1 MSKSSKTLGLT
12 KIGKIWHIDKR
23 IGGRRLC
30 ESTGTSNLRE
40 AEAYLVKRIE
50 EIRRASIFGERPIR
64 SFRSAATKYLR
75 EIRKS
80 SLDRDA
86 QDLRL
91 VVPYIG
97 HLPLEQVHM
106 GTLQLFI
113 DARQKGGVKS
123 STVNRTL
130 AIVRRI
136 LNLAVGTWRDEFG
149 LTWLATRPTIEMQD
163 WEDRRE
169 PYPLSWEEQ
178 GRLFRELPPHLQRMA
193 LFAVNTGTRQEEVCS
208 LKWEWEWE
216 YSIPELNTSVFII
229 PGRKVKNNED
239 RVVVLNRVARSI
251 IDELRGRN
259 ENYVFTYKGRRI
271 GRINNTGWKN
281 ARKRASLPQVREH
294 DLKHTFGRRLRA
306 TGVHLE
312 TRKVLLGHKNGDITT
327 HYSAVEICELIEA
340 AEKVCGDK
348 SRKTPELTILK
359 IRSGNVSH

>member
-1 MSKSSKTLGLT
+1 MAKSSKPLGLI
-12 KIGKIWHIDKR
+12 KIKEIWHIDKR

-40 AEAYLVKRIE
+40 AEAYLAKRIE
-50 EIRRASIFGERPIR
+50 EIRKAKIFGERPLR
-64 SFRSAATKYLR
+64 SFRLAATKYLK
-75 EIRKS
+75 ETRKS

-86 QDLRL
+86 QDLKL
-91 VVPYIG
+91 VVPFIG

-106 GTLQLFI
+106 GTLQPFI
-113 DARQKGGVKS
+113 DARQEDGVKS

-130 AIVRRI
+130 AVVRRI
-136 LNLAVGTWRDEFG
+136 LNLAAGKWRDEFG
-149 LTWLATRPTIEMQD
+149 VSWLATPPLFEMQN

-178 GRLFRELPPHLQRMA
+178 RRLFRELPPHLQRMA
-193 LFAVNTGTRQEEVCS
+193 LFAVNTGTRQEEVCG
-208 LKWEWEWE
+208 LKWEWEC
-216 YSIPELNTSVFII
+216 SIPELNTAVFII
-229 PGRKVKNNED
+229 PGREVKNKED

-251 IDELRGRN
+251 VDELRGQHAS
-259 ENYVFTYKGRRI
+259 YVFTYKGRRI
-271 GRINNTGWKN
+271 GRINNTGWKT
-281 ARKRASLPQVREH
+281 ARRRAGLSQVREH

-306 TGVHLE
+306 AGVPLE

-327 HYSAVEICELIEA
+327 HYSAVEISELIEA

-359 IRSGNVSH
+359 IRSGNVSY